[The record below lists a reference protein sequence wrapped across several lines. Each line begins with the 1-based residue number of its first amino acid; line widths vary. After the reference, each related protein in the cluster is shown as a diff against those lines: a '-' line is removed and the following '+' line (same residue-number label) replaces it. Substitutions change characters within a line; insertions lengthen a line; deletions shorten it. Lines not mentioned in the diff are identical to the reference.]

1 MDPYEKAIINA
12 LKDGKPRN
20 FQQILD
26 EIGFS
31 HNTLRLHLNSMVDEG
46 LVAREKMPSKGR
58 GRSVYLYSASIEASG
73 ASGEVL
79 VLTFS
84 DLKRICR
91 YSRGGRVVRPR
102 PDVSLVSVPKSG
114 KRIKHH

>member
-1 MDPYEKAIINA
+1 MDPYEKEIMNA
-12 LKDGKPRN
+12 LKDGKPRS
-20 FQQILD
+20 FHQILD

-58 GRSVYLYSASIEASG
+58 GRPVYLYSASVGASG
-73 ASGEVL
+73 ASGEVV
-79 VLTFS
+79 VLRFS

-91 YSRGGRVVRPR
+91 YSRGGRCRETKARCESSFCPQIR
-102 PDVSLVSVPKSG
+102 KED
-114 KRIKHH
+114 